1 MLCWSLFFPFLAL
14 PRVRDLMRSG
24 VLQQTEKPVWFDVY
38 AAFPPLREPVYV
50 RPVRIVRMDAK
61 DTVPEILYKEDE
73 IRAKFFE
80 LYGSGPKVFDLTNT
94 KFVSTC
100 QRFVDKYSALE
111 SKGDVAPELLMEETG
126 KALFAEGVMLRRKGG
141 LAVEAK
147 THSSLFG
154 MKLADMLA
162 EQQVDTAIETS
173 ASEEHQQTVNNDRST
188 AS

>member
-1 MLCWSLFFPFLAL
+1 
-14 PRVRDLMRSG
+14 
-24 VLQQTEKPVWFDVY
+24 
-38 AAFPPLREPVYV
+38 
-50 RPVRIVRMDAK
+50 
-61 DTVPEILYKEDE
+61 
-73 IRAKFFE
+73 
-80 LYGSGPKVFDLTNT
+80 
-94 KFVSTC
+94 
-100 QRFVDKYSALE
+100 FVDKYSALE

-141 LAVEAK
+141 LFCECIVEAK